1 MGTDKTC
8 TCETKHAGH
17 ICELELRDE
26 MDKISRITND
36 SVVSCASCGAEA
48 NSSEYV
54 CSPVEIY
61 RESIP
66 EQLRDIEF
74 SKKDQIPDFLC
85 HCTEEHENHLC
96 QLRKDGKIQEVK
108 KMSKDP
114 AVSCLL
120 CEEIA
125 DSADH
130 VCSPVKL

>member
-74 SKKDQIPDFLC
+74 SKKDPIPDFLC
-85 HCTEEHENHLC
+85 HCTEEHETHLC
-96 QLRKDGKIQEVK
+96 
-108 KMSKDP
+108 
-114 AVSCLL
+114 
-120 CEEIA
+120 
-125 DSADH
+125 
-130 VCSPVKL
+130 